1 MSAES
6 WSVTGPQTIDLEGVS
21 SLKAGIVAG
30 RLDVLV
36 QEDGAA
42 ADGASSGA
50 GKTARIEVTEVG
62 GDPISV
68 SLEGGRLEVRHQL
81 HGAQGWFKNLMGTVA
96 GTSENHAV
104 VSIVVPPGTVVEIGT
119 VSGDGL
125 VSGARP
131 HTRLNT
137 VSGSIMADG
146 TAGELHINTV
156 SGEVIARGHDG
167 VLTAKTVSGEVTASG
182 DLRHIR
188 ANSVSG
194 DLMFD
199 PSGFCEDLGANTVSG
214 DLTIRLP
221 HDVGVD
227 LSANTASG
235 SIVVDDQRFSPAG
248 GKLAAILGPDAK
260 LMLLRAN
267 TVSGNIAVVH
277 RLQDPAPQA
286 APEEAMG

>member
-1 MSAES
+1 MS
-6 WSVTGPQTIDLEGVS
+6 
-21 SLKAGIVAG
+21 
-30 RLDVLV
+30 LD
-36 QEDGAA
+36 D
-42 ADGASSGA
+42 
-50 GKTARIEVTEVG
+50 
-62 GDPISV
+62 
-68 SLEGGRLEVRHQL
+68 GRLEVRHQL

-104 VSIVVPPGTVVEIGT
+104 VSIAVPAGTVVEIGT

-131 HTRLNT
+131 LTRLNT

-146 TAGELHINTV
+146 TSGELHINTV
-156 SGEVIARGHDG
+156 SGEVIARGHGG

-182 DLRHIR
+182 DLTHIR

-194 DLMFD
+194 DLVFD
-199 PSGFCEDLGANTVSG
+199 PTGFCSDLGANTVSG

-235 SIVVDDQRFSPAG
+235 TVVVDSQRFSTAG
-248 GKLAAILGPDAK
+248 GKFAAILGPDAK
-260 LMLLRAN
+260 LMLLRVN
-267 TVSGNIAVVH
+267 TVSGNVSVVH
-277 RLQDPAPQA
+277 RLEDPAAPS
-286 APEEAMG
+286 APEEARG

>member
-36 QEDGAA
+36 QEDA
-42 ADGASSGA
+42 ADASGTA
-50 GKTARIEVTEVG
+50 ARIEVTEVS

-68 SLEGGRLEVRHQL
+68 SLEGGRLEVRHQR

-104 VSIVVPPGTVVEIGT
+104 VSISVPAGTAVEMGT
-119 VSGDGL
+119 VSADGL

-131 HTRLNT
+131 LTRLNT

-146 TAGELHINTV
+146 TSGQLHISTV
-156 SGEVIARGHDG
+156 SGEVIARGHEG
-167 VLTAKTVSGEVTASG
+167 VLTSRTVSGEVTASG
-182 DLRHIR
+182 DLRHVR

-194 DLMFD
+194 DLAFD
-199 PSGFCEDLGANTVSG
+199 SSGFCEDLGANTVSG

-235 SIVVDDQRFSPAG
+235 RIVVDDQRFSPTG
-248 GKLAAILGPDAK
+248 GKLTAILGPDAK
-260 LMLLRAN
+260 LMLMRAN
-267 TVSGNIAVVH
+267 TVSGNISVVH
-277 RLQDPAPQA
+277 RLEDPTAPA
-286 APEEAMG
+286 APEGAMG